1 MDYLMTFIEGLLTFV
16 SPCVLPMIPMYL
28 TYLIGENRDTEIKL
42 DENKQTKKETDK
54 KQINKKSNKK
64 LYLNSLFFILGF
76 TVIFMLLGLFSSTL
90 GVFLVKYKLYINIVF
105 GVLLIIFGLNF
116 IGIFKLGFLNT
127 EKKIKKEIRTFNILT
142 SFLFGLVFA
151 LGWTPCVGPF
161 LASAM
166 MRAASKGTILIGGVL
181 LAIYSLGIGI
191 PFFLSAVFLAKLKST
206 FSFIKKHYKI
216 INYISGAILII
227 LGVLKVLNIY

>member
-1 MDYLMTFIEGLLTFV
+1 MDYLMTFVEGLLTFI